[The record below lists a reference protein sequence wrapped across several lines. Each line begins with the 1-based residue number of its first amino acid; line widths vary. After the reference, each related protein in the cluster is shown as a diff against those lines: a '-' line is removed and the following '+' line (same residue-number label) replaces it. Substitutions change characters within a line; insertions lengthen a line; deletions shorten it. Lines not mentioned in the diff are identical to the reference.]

1 MRGYSMAG
9 MMATSAAPER
19 RASAHCEGTVKERSY
34 LPRSGP
40 WVKPRT
46 SGAVLRYCTTE
57 MRSLVTIG
65 GGENFTTERR
75 EVRRRGDFAARR
87 ADLMYNTSANLKL
100 ADLEAG
106 EMAKRWWLMIL
117 AAMLCGAS
125 RADAQAKSE
134 AGAGA
139 SPAAGEKAISIAE
152 KTKSMEKMAGYFN
165 IYWDAKAGKI
175 WVEIDKWGT
184 EFLYQSSLPAGIGSN
199 DIGLD
204 RGQLGGTHVVR
215 FERSGPKVLLVQAN
229 LDYRAVSEDA
239 DERRA
244 VRDSFAESALWG
256 FTVAAEDGERAL
268 VDATDFFLRDAHGVP
283 AALRKTKQ
291 GAYRLDASRCT
302 LYLPRTK
309 NFPLNTEVEATLTF
323 VGDEAGPWVKEVTP
337 EAGAITVREHHS
349 LVQLPGPGYKPRAY
363 DPRSSFFGISYMDYA
378 TPISEPIVKRFA
390 ARHRLEKKD
399 PNAAVSEAVTP
410 IVYYLDRGAP
420 EPIRSALLE
429 GARWWAQAF
438 EAAGFKN
445 AFRVELLPE
454 GADPM
459 DLRYN
464 VIQWIHRATRGWSYG
479 ATVTDPRTGEII
491 KGHVSLGSLRVRQD
505 YLIAEGLLAPY
516 ADGKAL
522 PPVQDRALQM
532 ALARLRQLAAH
543 EVGHTLGLMHNYSA
557 STVRRSSVMDYPPP
571 LVKLEA
577 DGVPDVSNAY
587 ATGIGDWDKVS
598 IAWGYSEFAPGTDE
612 HAGLAKILTDGYGRG
627 LRYLTDQDAR
637 PASSSSSVAHLWDSG
652 ENAVDELNRLMQV
665 RAAALRRFGE
675 NNIRAGA
682 PLATIEDALVPIYM
696 LHRYQVEAASKL
708 IGGMDYTF
716 ALRGDG
722 QRPTQIVAAAEQRRA
737 LAAVLNTLKP
747 EALAL
752 PESLLKIIP
761 PRPPAY
767 ERGREDF
774 KIRTYPAFDAVAPA
788 ESAAQHTLQFLFNAA
803 RAQRLLE
810 FHAQDKANPSLE
822 EILDAVLT
830 ATWKAPH
837 GNGYAEQINY
847 VVDDVVLYDL
857 MALAD
862 NDKASDEVR
871 AVAVLRLHTL
881 KEWLDSA
888 GGGKGIATERAHT
901 FFASRQI
908 EQFEKDPRRLDLTPP
923 TEPPDGPPIGAMG
936 DADDDWQP

>member
-1 MRGYSMAG
+1 
-9 MMATSAAPER
+9 
-19 RASAHCEGTVKERSY
+19 
-34 LPRSGP
+34 
-40 WVKPRT
+40 
-46 SGAVLRYCTTE
+46 
-57 MRSLVTIG
+57 
-65 GGENFTTERR
+65 
-75 EVRRRGDFAARR
+75 
-87 ADLMYNTSANLKL
+87 
-100 ADLEAG
+100 
-106 EMAKRWWLMIL
+106 MAKRATLANFLMVL
-117 AAMLCGAS
+117 ALFAIPC
-125 RADAQAKSE
+125 RAQN
-134 AGAGA
+134 
-139 SPAAGEKAISIAE
+139 PAPTAAPAPQSIAE
-152 KTKSMEKMAGYFN
+152 KTKEAQKLPGYFN
-165 IYWDAKAGKI
+165 LYWEAKQGKL
-175 WVEIDKWGT
+175 WLEIDKWGT

-204 RGQLGGTHVVR
+204 RGQLGATRVVR
-215 FERSGPKVLLVQAN
+215 FERSGAKVLLIQEN
-229 LDYRAVSEDA
+229 LEFRAITNDA
-239 DERRA
+239 DEKKA
-244 VRDSFAESALWG
+244 VHDSFAESVIWG
-256 FTVAAEDGERAL
+256 FTAAAEEGARVL
-268 VDATDFFLRDAHGVP
+268 VDATDFFLRDAHGVTN
-283 AALRKTKQ
+283 ALRRAKQ
-291 GAYRLDASRCT
+291 GSFRLENSRSAI
-302 LYLPRTK
+302 YLANTK

-323 VGDEAGPWVKEVTP
+323 VGDDPGAWVRSVTP
-337 EAGAITVREHHS
+337 DPQAITVREHHS
-349 LVQLPGPGYKPRAY
+349 LVQLPAAGYKPRVY
-363 DPRSSFFGISYMDYA
+363 DPRGGFFGISYFDYA
-378 TPISEPIVKRFA
+378 TPVGERIVKRFVS
-390 ARHRLEKKD
+390 RHRLEKKD
-399 PNAAVSEAVTP
+399 PSAAMSEPVQP

-429 GARWWAQAF
+429 GARWWNQAF
-438 EAAGFKN
+438 EAAGYKN
-445 AFRVELLPE
+445 AFRVELMPE

-464 VIQWIHRATRGWSYG
+464 VIQWVHRSTRGWSYG
-479 ATVTDPRTGEII
+479 AGVIDPRTGEII

-516 ADGKAL
+516 EKGKPL
-522 PPVQDRALQM
+522 SPKMMDM

-543 EVGHTLGLMHNYSA
+543 EVGHTLGLMHNYSS
-557 STVRRSSVMDYPPP
+557 STVNRSSVMDYPPP
-571 LVKLEA
+571 LVKLA
-577 DGVPDVSNAY
+577 SDGTPDLSDAY
-587 ATGIGDWDKVS
+587 ATGIGAWDKVS
-598 IAWGYSEFAPGTDE
+598 ITWGYQDFVPGTDE
-612 HAGLAKILTDGYGRG
+612 ANALNKMLNDAFGRG
-627 LRYLTDQDAR
+627 LRFLTDQDAR
-637 PASSSSSVAHLWDSG
+637 PAGSSSSVAHLWDTGS
-652 ENAVDELNRLMQV
+652 NAVEELNRVMQV

-675 NNIRAGA
+675 NNIREGA
-682 PLATIEDALVPIYM
+682 PLATIEDVLVPIYM
-696 LHRYQVEAASKL
+696 FHRYQVEAASKL
-708 IGGMDYTF
+708 VGGMDHTF

-722 QRPTQIVAAAEQRRA
+722 EIPTQIIAPAEQRRA
-737 LAAVLNTLKP
+737 LAAVLATLKP

-761 PRPPAY
+761 PRPPEY
-767 ERGREDF
+767 RRDREDF

>member
-1 MRGYSMAG
+1 
-9 MMATSAAPER
+9 
-19 RASAHCEGTVKERSY
+19 
-34 LPRSGP
+34 
-40 WVKPRT
+40 
-46 SGAVLRYCTTE
+46 
-57 MRSLVTIG
+57 
-65 GGENFTTERR
+65 
-75 EVRRRGDFAARR
+75 
-87 ADLMYNTSANLKL
+87 
-100 ADLEAG
+100 
-106 EMAKRWWLMIL
+106 MAKRLVLMICFVL
-117 AAMLCGAS
+117 LYCAPRGL
-125 RADAQAKSE
+125 AQAKGE
-134 AGAGA
+134 AA
-139 SPAAGEKAISIAE
+139 AE
-152 KTKSMEKMAGYFN
+152 KTKAAAEKTASVAEKTTSIGEKTAPMQKMAGYFN
-165 IYWDAKAGKI
+165 IYWDVRQGKL
-175 WVEIDKWGT
+175 WLEVDKWGT

-215 FERSGPKVLLVQAN
+215 FERSGPKVLLMQSN
-229 LDYRAVSEDA
+229 LEYRAVSEDA

-256 FTVAAEDGERAL
+256 FTVAAEEGERAL

-283 AALRKTKQ
+283 AALRRTKQ
-291 GAYRLDASRCT
+291 GSYHLDASRCA

-323 VGDEAGPWVKEVTP
+323 AGDEPGQWVKQVTP
-337 EAGAITVREHHS
+337 EADAITVREHHS

-399 PNAAVSEAVTP
+399 PREAVSEAVQP

-445 AFRVELLPE
+445 AFRVELMPE

-479 ATVTDPRTGEII
+479 AGVIDPRTGEII

-522 PPVQDRALQM
+522 PAGQDRAQQM

-557 STVRRSSVMDYPPP
+557 STVNRSSVMDYPPP
-571 LVKLEA
+571 VVKLGAE
-577 DGVPDVSNAY
+577 GVPDVSDAY
-587 ATGIGDWDKVS
+587 ATGIGEWDKVS

-612 HAGLAKILTDGYGRG
+612 HGALNKILSDTYGRG

-652 ENAVDELNRLMQV
+652 ANAVDELNRLMQV

-675 NNIRAGA
+675 KNIREGA
-682 PLATIEDALVPIYM
+682 PLATIEDVLAPIFM

-722 QRPTQIVAAAEQRRA
+722 QTPTQIVAAAEQRRA
-737 LAAVLNTLKP
+737 LAAVLATLKP
-747 EALAL
+747 EALVL
-752 PESLLKIIP
+752 PESLLKVIP
-761 PRPPAY
+761 PRPPEY

-774 KIRTYPAFDAVAPA
+774 KIRTYPAFDALAPA
-788 ESAAQHTLQFLFNAA
+788 EAAAQHTLQFLFNPE
-803 RAQRLLE
+803 RAERLVE
-810 FHAQDKANPSLE
+810 FHARDKANPSLE
-822 EILDAVLT
+822 EVFDAVLG

-837 GNGYAEQINY
+837 GSGYQAEIDK

-857 MALAD
+857 MGLAG
-862 NDKASDEVR
+862 NEKAADEVR
-871 AVAVLRLHTL
+871 AIASLKVHEL
-881 KEWLDSA
+881 KEWLGGPQA
-888 GGGKGIATERAHT
+888 GPAIADKAHM
-901 FFASRQI
+901 FFASKQI
-908 EQFEKDPRRLDLTPP
+908 EQFEKDPKRLDLTPP
-923 TEPPDGPPIGAMG
+923 AEPPDGPPIGAIG
-936 DADDDWQP
+936 DFDDDWR